1 MIKGYYTGTVKSKPE
16 PVIEH
21 LVKGHR
27 RPWEHRWKHFTCA
40 NCCSMALPLSSLI

>member
-27 RPWEHRWKHFTCA
+27 RPLGAQVE
-40 NCCSMALPLSSLI
+40 ALHMCKLL